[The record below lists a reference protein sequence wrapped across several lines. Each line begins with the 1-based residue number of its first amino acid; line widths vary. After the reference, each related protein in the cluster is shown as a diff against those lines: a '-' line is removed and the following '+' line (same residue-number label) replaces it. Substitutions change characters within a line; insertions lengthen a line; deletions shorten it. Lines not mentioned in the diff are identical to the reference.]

1 MGRNQGGSNGGPTDG
16 RNERRA
22 ALQGRRVARVAA
34 APVPGALCVP
44 EEGQRNGSRL
54 RRRRRLRHSVLN
66 VINWMASD

>member
-22 ALQGRRVARVAA
+22 ALQGRRVACVAR
-34 APVPGALCVP
+34 VPGALCVP